1 MHKLVVTDN
10 STVDG
15 VIDMA
20 ADWFDPLAKDVRSV
34 APPACDLAPAFA
46 VRRRLTGVIS
56 VSKTPVGHREM
67 GDAERV
73 CSRDVRGAT
82 EALRVRWQLRSRP
95 RRTRAE
101 SALRGATARRPATQ
115 PGRLPAALGCRSCAN

>member
-1 MHKLVVTDN
+1 MRKLVVTDN

-67 GDAERV
+67 GDVERV
-73 CSRDVRGAT
+73 CSRDVRGCNGST
-82 EALRVRWQLRSRP
+82 Q
-95 RRTRAE
+95 
-101 SALRGATARRPATQ
+101 SALATPVASTAYE
-115 PGRLPAALGCRSCAN
+115 G

>member
-1 MHKLVVTDN
+1 MRKLVVTDN

-46 VRRRLTGVIS
+46 VR
-56 VSKTPVGHREM
+56 
-67 GDAERV
+67 
-73 CSRDVRGAT
+73 
-82 EALRVRWQLRSRP
+82 
-95 RRTRAE
+95 
-101 SALRGATARRPATQ
+101 
-115 PGRLPAALGCRSCAN
+115 